1 MTTPDGPEPGTEVP
15 DLHRTLRA
23 ADLVAYAGATWD
35 WHRLHYDQAFAQTR
49 SLDAP
54 IVDGQMLGAL
64 LAEHVQ
70 DALGPRCR
78 IVRMSFRFRT
88 LVFADET
95 VTVQGRITAVDDVA
109 DQPDRRRVTV
119 VHSVQAPGGTA
130 IQDAVT
136 VAEVW

>member
-1 MTTPDGPEPGTEVP
+1 MSGLALPSVGDRLPP
-15 DLHRTLRA
+15 LRRILRG

-35 WHRLHYDQAFAQTR
+35 WHRLHYDRPFAAAR

-70 DALGPRCR
+70 DALGQRSR
-78 IVRMSFRFRT
+78 VVRMSFRFRT
-88 LVFADET
+88 LVYADQEVVVDGEVTAVEPTERGQLVT
-95 VTVQGRITAVDDVA
+95 VT
-109 DQPDRRRVTV
+109 
-119 VHSVQAPGGTA
+119 HSVQAPGGTA
-130 IQDAVT
+130 IKDAVT